1 MKLRV
6 FFCVLLASGGISGE
20 MILSPDVETAEE
32 VVETP
37 DLHSTYT
44 QLKNDTIEYLEIL
57 QSRVASCVANLFPT
71 DPEIS
76 AKDLKIECTGLFNQM
91 IFQSYREHLSRLKR
105 VFLDVVRLN
114 LRPLRE
120 EYEDELLFFMTML
133 NMILEKD
140 YSLRTTLSLLPERAY
155 FHVNP
160 KKLTI
165 LLKVIEPQVKD
176 FEDVLL
182 EVRKI
187 RLDALAEV
195 PTRVQ
200 ERDSYIKTLDRL
212 DN

>member
-6 FFCVLLASGGISGE
+6 FFCLLLVSSSVFCE
-20 MILSPDVETAEE
+20 MISTPDIETVEEQI
-32 VVETP
+32 ETP
-37 DLHSTYT
+37 DLHSSYA
-44 QLKNDTIEYLEIL
+44 QLKMDTIEYLEIL
-57 QSRVASCVANLFPT
+57 QERVASCIRNLFPT

-105 VFLDVVRLN
+105 VFLDVVRQN
-114 LRPLRE
+114 LLPLRE

-140 YSLRTTLSLLPERAY
+140 YNLRTTLSLLPERAN

-165 LLKVIEPQVKD
+165 LLQVIEPQLKD

-187 RLDALAEV
+187 RFDVLTEV
-195 PTRVQ
+195 PSRVQ
-200 ERDSYIKTLDRL
+200 ERDSYLKTLGRL
-212 DN
+212 DK